1 MDTNWKKSKKFK
13 PGVVLKD
20 LEDHKTVHDGGGMS
34 YDGFFGTFGLDF
46 AASTLTGMVEFPSTL
61 EPKFRSNLVRRTIT
75 DVAREET
82 LTPESFIAHLKK
94 LVKDELGKPEKTFHV
109 LTSLSLEKSNIKHL
123 SVDGTSIRIL
133 PYRFPKKY
141 QSRGT
146 IEFDKQHQFKTSYR
160 YANTIITVKSRHADA
175 AFTKGMDALDLVR
188 AIWNFLT
195 IPRWELGPS
204 DWTPINRV
212 RTGSIHTLHKQNGA
226 LAVERYNYW
235 YEPNF
240 VETRPFNA
248 IQHKHFPKNTRFLLK
263 RVHEC
268 RYSKQ
273 LKTAMLRYVRALDER
288 DSNVA
293 VIKLWSA
300 LEALTSP
307 TQANYDQVVRRIA
320 FIHYDHKIL
329 LQVLEQ
335 LREIRNRNIHAG
347 EELENARFACFF
359 LANCFGALFKF
370 HTGNIDKFS
379 TLDDA
384 NNFLD
389 LPVSKTALNKRKVL
403 IEHALKYRKL
413 E

>member
-1 MDTNWKKSKKFK
+1 METIWKKNKRFK
-13 PGVVLKD
+13 PELILKD
-20 LEDHKTVHDGGGMS
+20 LEDNKTVHDGGGMS

-46 AASTLTGMVEFPSTL
+46 ASSTLTGMVEFPSAL
-61 EPKFRSNLVRRTIT
+61 EPKFRSHLVRRCIT
-75 DVAREET
+75 DVARKES
-82 LTPESFIAHLKK
+82 LTPDSFITHLKT
-94 LVKDELGKPEKTFHV
+94 LVRDELGKPEKTFHL
-109 LTSLSLEKSNIKHL
+109 LTSLSVERSNIKRL
-123 SVDGTSIRIL
+123 GIDGSSIRIL
-133 PYRFPKKY
+133 PYGFPKKY
-141 QSRGT
+141 ASRET
-146 IEFDKQHQFKTSYR
+146 LKIDEKHNVKTSYR

-212 RTGSIHTLHKQNGA
+212 RTGSVHTLHKQNGA

-240 VETRPFNA
+240 VETRPFDA
-248 IQHKHFPKNTRFLLK
+248 WQYKHFPKNTRFLLEQ
-263 RVHEC
+263 VQEC
-268 RYSKQ
+268 GYSKQ
-273 LKTAMLRYVRALDER
+273 LKSAMLRYVRALDER

-307 TQANYDQVVRRIA
+307 MQANYDQVVRRIA
-320 FIHYDHKIL
+320 FIHHDHKIL

-359 LANCFGALFKF
+359 LANCFGALFEF

-389 LPVSKTALNKRKVL
+389 LPVSKTALNKRKGL